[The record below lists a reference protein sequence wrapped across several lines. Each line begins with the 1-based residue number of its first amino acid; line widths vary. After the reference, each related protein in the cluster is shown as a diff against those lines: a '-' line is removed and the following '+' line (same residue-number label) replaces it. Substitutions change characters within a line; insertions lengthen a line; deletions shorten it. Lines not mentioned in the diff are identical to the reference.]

1 MDKRMSLKIN
11 FFRRIDEKIFDAID
25 RFKSSSTYEKY
36 EGLLG
41 RFSDDGQRHIN
52 MLVSYAVV
60 LAPLLLAGI
69 FFLGNKGKRAELE
82 EKRRVLE
89 EIELFNKKN
98 LTIGGF
104 QNTLAVSFTANNQD
118 SLQSR
123 INNVAGRAL
132 INTEDVTLSS
142 YTEKEVS
149 NNLKESSGKLNFKNL
164 STKQLGSLISTL
176 IADRFRVV
184 EIEAKKDNDGLSI
197 GGTLEIVYFGKK

>member
-1 MDKRMSLKIN
+1 MSLKIN